1 MIKKKAEAEADLF
14 SNQPLFGLVLLH
26 GLALFGLA
34 LLQGLARQHFVR
46 SSGALDSV
54 GN

>member
-1 MIKKKAEAEADLF
+1 MIKKKAGAEADLF
-14 SNQPLFGLVLLH
+14 SNQPLFGL
-26 GLALFGLA
+26 A
-34 LLQGLARQHFVR
+34 LLQGLGLARQHFVR